1 MNIGEM
7 NRRIA
12 VLRYEGNKWVEAK
25 TVWGRMEEEQ
35 RRCVYSQNGVASL
48 TTWKV
53 AVYRGS
59 GISRENMLKVGGK
72 LLFVSAIAETDNK
85 NHQEL
90 SCGVVEVKQFSCELA
105 ETGRDEL
112 NRPIVVNKTTVVFD
126 GVLAE
131 RYIRTNIDGV
141 NNTRRDAAR
150 ENDSVYNAETQVLIL
165 IVPKSMQLKTGTA
178 LQADGR
184 DYVVTLRHET
194 GEYYNEYELT
204 TRSDV

>member
-12 VLRYEGNKWVEAK
+12 VLCYEGNEWIEHKI
-25 TVWGRMEEEQ
+25 VWGRVEEEQ

-53 AVYRGS
+53 TVYRGS
-59 GISRENMLKVGGK
+59 GISRKNMLKADGK
-72 LLFVSAIAETDNK
+72 LLFIAAIAETNNK

-90 SCGVVEVKQFSCELA
+90 SCGVVDVKQFSHELS

-112 NRPIVVNKTTVVFD
+112 NRPIVTGKTTVMFD
-126 GVLAE
+126 GVLTE
-131 RYIRTNIDGV
+131 KYIGTY
-141 NNTRRDAAR
+141 
-150 ENDSVYNAETQVLIL
+150 ENAVYSDETQVLIL
-165 IVPKSMQLKTGTA
+165 IVPKSMRIKTGTA
-178 LQADGR
+178 LQSDGR

-204 TRSDV
+204 ARSDV

>member
-53 AVYRGS
+53 VVYRGS
-59 GISRENMLKVGGK
+59 GISRKNMLKVDGK
-72 LLFVSAIAETDNK
+72 LLFISAIAETDNK

-90 SCGVVEVKQFSCELA
+90 SCGVVEVKRFSFELT
-105 ETGRDEL
+105 EMGRDEL
-112 NRPIVVNKTTVVFD
+112 NRPIVTGKTTVMFD
-126 GVLAE
+126 GVLTE
-131 RYIRTNIDGV
+131 KYIGTYENAV
-141 NNTRRDAAR
+141 YRD
-150 ENDSVYNAETQVLIL
+150 ETQVLIL

>member
-12 VLRYEGNKWVEAK
+12 VLRYDGNKWVETK
-25 TVWGRMEEEQ
+25 TIWGRMEEEQ

-59 GISRENMLKVGGK
+59 GISHGNMLKVDEK
-72 LLFVSAIAETDNK
+72 LLFISAIAETDNK

-112 NRPIVVNKTTVVFD
+112 NRPIVVNKSTIMFD
-126 GVLAE
+126 GVLTE
-131 RYIRTNIDGV
+131 KYIGTN
-141 NNTRRDAAR
+141 
-150 ENDSVYNAETQVLIL
+150 ENAVYTDEMQVLIL

>member
-12 VLRYEGNKWVEAK
+12 VLRYDGNKWVEAK

-48 TTWKV
+48 ITWKV

-59 GISRENMLKVGGK
+59 GISRENMLKVDEK
-72 LLFVSAIAETDNK
+72 LLFISAIAETDNK

-90 SCGVVEVKQFSCELA
+90 SCGVVEVKQFSYELS

-112 NRPIVVNKTTVVFD
+112 NRPIVTGKTTVMFD
-126 GVLAE
+126 GVLTE
-131 RYIRTNIDGV
+131 KYIGTN
-141 NNTRRDAAR
+141 
-150 ENDSVYNAETQVLIL
+150 ENAVYTDEKQVLIL

-204 TRSDV
+204 VRSDV

>member
-53 AVYRGS
+53 VVYRGS
-59 GISRENMLKVGGK
+59 GISLENLLKVDGK
-72 LLFVSAIAETDNK
+72 LLFISAIAETDNK

-90 SCGVVEVKQFSCELA
+90 SCGVVEVKRFSYELA

-112 NRPIVVNKTTVVFD
+112 NRPIVTGKMTVMFD
-126 GVLAE
+126 GVLTE
-131 RYIRTNIDGV
+131 KYIGTN
-141 NNTRRDAAR
+141 
-150 ENDSVYNAETQVLIL
+150 ENAVYTGETQVLIL

-204 TRSDV
+204 VRSDV

>member
-1 MNIGEM
+1 M

-53 AVYRGS
+53 VVYRGS
-59 GISRENMLKVGGK
+59 GISRKNMLKVDGK
-72 LLFVSAIAETDNK
+72 LLFISAIAETDNK

-90 SCGVVEVKQFSCELA
+90 SCGVVEVKRFSFELT
-105 ETGRDEL
+105 EMGRDEL
-112 NRPIVVNKTTVVFD
+112 NRPIVTGKTTVMFD
-126 GVLAE
+126 GVLTE
-131 RYIRTNIDGV
+131 KYIGTYENAV
-141 NNTRRDAAR
+141 YRD
-150 ENDSVYNAETQVLIL
+150 ETQVLIL

>member
-53 AVYRGS
+53 VVYRGS
-59 GISRENMLKVGGK
+59 GISRENLLKVDGK
-72 LLFVSAIAETDNK
+72 LLFISAIAETDNK

-90 SCGVVEVKQFSCELA
+90 SCGVVEVKRFSYELA

-112 NRPIVVNKTTVVFD
+112 NRPIVTGKMTVMFD
-126 GVLAE
+126 GVLTE
-131 RYIRTNIDGV
+131 KYIGTN
-141 NNTRRDAAR
+141 
-150 ENDSVYNAETQVLIL
+150 ENAVYTGETQVLIL

-204 TRSDV
+204 VRSDV

>member
-48 TTWKV
+48 TAWKV

-59 GISRENMLKVGGK
+59 GISRENLLKVDGK
-72 LLFVSAIAETDNK
+72 LLFISAIAETDNK

-90 SCGVVEVKQFSCELA
+90 SCGVVEVKRFSYELA

-112 NRPIVVNKTTVVFD
+112 NRPIVTGKMTVMFD
-126 GVLAE
+126 GVLTE
-131 RYIRTNIDGV
+131 KYIGTN
-141 NNTRRDAAR
+141 
-150 ENDSVYNAETQVLIL
+150 ENAVYTGETQVLIL

-204 TRSDV
+204 VRSDV